1 MQERQREDE
10 SYIDSGNFPELRC
23 GAGKHTEDQTDEK
36 CEEPGTSEGPPW
48 QPQES
53 DCLPSIFLAV
63 FLAFVFV
70 SVSMVLLYH
79 ETVHFSLRDLKGLSP
94 NSVHLPKED
103 VQSLPLFFPNQPE
116 STWGIFLRY
125 VLGKSHLEEPWILV
139 GIGPGDPSQTLLCF
153 TKMMLSLLTQ
163 QKSISVEFLDPTRSW
178 LPPMGSSENRTW
190 VISSV
195 KVLWGQESL
204 PGGLVVSLQSVLDGK
219 GEATKYAFAHVGNGV
234 EQIREGSLL
243 QRLTPSLISRILSLN
258 PNRRLSK
265 VMIDHENFLV
275 LFVTSEQYLES
286 GLLPM
291 KPPGYRR
298 DKETSQHK
306 KRWQISKSLVC
317 YLGLRAHG
325 VCVFS
330 TRGS

>member
-1 MQERQREDE
+1 MLDCSAHKGGDMQERRREDE
-10 SYIDSGNFPELRC
+10 RYTDNGNFPELRC
-23 GAGKHTEDQTDEK
+23 GARKHTEDQADEK
-36 CEEPGTSEGPPW
+36 CGEPGSSEGPPW
-48 QPQES
+48 QPEES
-53 DCLPSIFLAV
+53 DCLPSIFLAA

-70 SVSMVLLYH
+70 SVSMVLLCH
-79 ETVHFSLRDLKGLSP
+79 ETVHFSLRDLKALSP

-116 STWGIFLRY
+116 STWGTFLRH
-125 VLGKSHLEEPWILV
+125 VCNPLGKSRLEEPWILV

-163 QKSISVEFLDPTRSW
+163 QKSISVEFLDATSPW
-178 LPPMGSSENRTW
+178 LPPMGSSKNRTW

-204 PGGLVVSLQSVLDGK
+204 PGGLVVSLQSILEGK
-219 GEATKYAFAHVGNGV
+219 GEATKNAFALVGNGV
-234 EQIREGSLL
+234 EQSRERPLL

-265 VMIDHENFLV
+265 AMIDHENFLV

-286 GLLPM
+286 GL
-291 KPPGYRR
+291 
-298 DKETSQHK
+298 
-306 KRWQISKSLVC
+306 VC
-317 YLGLRAHG
+317 
-325 VCVFS
+325 
-330 TRGS
+330 